1 MSNRGTHRQG
11 VCMLSP
17 QADEILVLWNGSGH
31 CLGPGL
37 GDRSGMLSGSGI
49 EAWSTRSMSRQ
60 HRIGGRDGA
69 RAIPSGHQSGRK
81 IVASMNVL
89 AAPRRKTRSSTN
101 S

>member
-17 QADEILVLWNGSGH
+17 QADEILVLWIRSGI
-31 CLGPGL
+31 CLGLGL
-37 GDRSGMLSGSGI
+37 GDGSGTLSTGGF
-49 EAWSTRSMSRQ
+49 EAWSTRSMSQQR
-60 HRIGGRDGA
+60 RIGGRDGA